1 MNWIPTVQ
9 DSEAAKKYKSAV
21 RDFEDYPCAIT
32 SDKAA
37 MEKQGAKDGEVV
49 LFKIFDERRAV
60 YEGAIDTEKLQ
71 EFVHR

>member
-49 LFKIFDERRAV
+49 LFKNFDERRAV
-60 YEGAIDTEKLQ
+60 YEGAINAEKL
-71 EFVHR
+71 